1 MSGGDHTGRA
11 SIPAPQRYQRNP
23 TVVRVI
29 LETGNNRRA
38 TDIPQSGDFPP
49 VASGAGLRDAARP
62 NPLQAETPNLPP
74 ALPQS
79 SGRGVSLERIRK
91 AKRLLALGFSLA
103 EVADISGL
111 SRAELD
117 LQLWQSL
124 GARA

>member
-1 MSGGDHTGRA
+1 M
-11 SIPAPQRYQRNP
+11 P
-23 TVVRVI
+23 
-29 LETGNNRRA
+29 ETGNNRRA
-38 TDIPQSGDFPP
+38 TDIPQSGDLPL
-49 VASGAGLRDAARP
+49 ASGAGLRDAARP
-62 NPLQAETPNLPP
+62 NPLQAETPNSPP

-91 AKRLLALGFSLA
+91 AKRLLSFGFSLA

>member
-23 TVVRVI
+23 TVVRSMP
-29 LETGNNRRA
+29 ETGNNRQA
-38 TDIPQSGDFPP
+38 TDIPQSGDLPL
-49 VASGAGLRDAARP
+49 ASGAGLRDAARP
-62 NPLQAETPNLPP
+62 NPLQAETPNSPP

-91 AKRLLALGFSLA
+91 AKRLLAFGFSLA